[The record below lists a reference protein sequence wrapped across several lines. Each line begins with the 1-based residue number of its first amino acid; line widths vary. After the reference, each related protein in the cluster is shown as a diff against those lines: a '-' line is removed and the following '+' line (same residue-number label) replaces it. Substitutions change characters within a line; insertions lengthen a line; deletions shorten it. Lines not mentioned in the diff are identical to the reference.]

1 MGTVTQFHPIKLCAD
16 QAVEIDSAQILGMF
30 PKVPFVKGYVVIESP
45 EELDVVAVYTVAQDF
60 CGPCH
65 GLYTERVPARC
76 VPVCE
81 DLILPISTGVADWQT
96 VSTPSGSS
104 PGPVVELTGPKPV
117 GWSPAPSGSA
127 WVSAAALDSTNASL
141 GDYTYD
147 LSFDLC
153 SGFSNPVLQLEVLT
167 DNSSKIYLNPPNQ
180 IGTTP
185 HSGYTAVT
193 TITASPG
200 LFVPG
205 TNIIRVVVTNEP
217 GINKGD
223 PDPTGFAVA
232 GLLRVQGGRCPCA
245 KLPLLPAAQPRQINP
260 AGNRKTDQSSS
271 SELATT
277 NKG

>member
-1 MGTVTQFHPIKLCAD
+1 
-16 QAVEIDSAQILGMF
+16 
-30 PKVPFVKGYVVIESP
+30 VKGYVVVESP

-65 GLYTERVPARC
+65 GFYTERVPARC

-96 VSTPSGSS
+96 VSAPGVS
-104 PGPVVELTGPKPV
+104 PGPVVKLTGSKPTS
-117 GWSPAPSGSA
+117 WLPAPSGSA
-127 WVSAAALDSTNASL
+127 WVSAAAGDSKNASP
-141 GDYTYD
+141 GEYTYD

-153 SGFSNPVLQLEVLT
+153 SGFSNPVLQMEVLT

-185 HSGYTAVT
+185 STGYAAIT
-193 TITASPG
+193 TITAPPG

-205 TNIIRVVVTNEP
+205 TNVIRVVVTNDP
-217 GINKGD
+217 PIDKGLA
-223 PDPTGFAVA
+223 PTGFALA

-245 KLPLLPAAQPRQINP
+245 KLPLLPAQPQRIIRVDDP
-260 AGNRKTDQSSS
+260 ATDQSSS
-271 SELATT
+271 SVDVPT
-277 NKG
+277 KKS